1 VHEFAHAWS
10 ADFFGDDTPRANGRL
25 TLNPLSHLDPIGSLI
40 FLISGFGWAKPV
52 PVNLYA
58 LERGNR
64 FAPVWVAFAG
74 PLSNFILA
82 LLFAIP
88 IRLGL
93 LDSAPPFLVD
103 LALQFVWL
111 DLILMVFNLIPIFPL
126 DGEKVLTYLL
136 PPESGLRRVLDQIRP
151 IGPMILLFIIVAGPL
166 LGFNLLDT
174 LVSQPVS
181 AMFAALVGIG

>member
-1 VHEFAHAWS
+1 
-10 ADFFGDDTPRANGRL
+10 
-25 TLNPLSHLDPIGSLI
+25 
-40 FLISGFGWAKPV
+40 
-52 PVNLYA
+52 
-58 LERGNR
+58 
-64 FAPVWVAFAG
+64 
-74 PLSNFILA
+74 
-82 LLFAIP
+82 
-88 IRLGL
+88 
-93 LDSAPPFLVD
+93 
-103 LALQFVWL
+103 
-111 DLILMVFNLIPIFPL
+111 MVFNLIPIFPL